1 LNGLRAEFETIRTI
15 LLASD
20 QGLKLEAILPKLQQ
34 EENMRQLAGESQG
47 EKEIAVAYAAK
58 QKSLKRGFPGKPGFG
73 NFGQEFGN
81 KGSPGNQ
88 GAQQKAQGFMHTT
101 NQDKSGANS
110 SCFYSGKPGHM
121 KKDCRKRLAD
131 FQRKERGCETSS
143 GPSMAFSAFDKEQ
156 KGIWVVDS
164 GSTQHLTGN
173 LEGMLEVR
181 PLQPPEEI
189 PVTGESTVKA
199 THVGRVK
206 LDCKVGNNSSR
217 SATS

>member
-1 LNGLRAEFETIRTI
+1 
-15 LLASD
+15 
-20 QGLKLEAILPKLQQ
+20 
-34 EENMRQLAGESQG
+34 
-47 EKEIAVAYAAK
+47 
-58 QKSLKRGFPGKPGFG
+58 
-73 NFGQEFGN
+73 
-81 KGSPGNQ
+81 
-88 GAQQKAQGFMHTT
+88 MHTT

-110 SCFYSGKPGHM
+110 GCFYCGKPGHM

-131 FQRKERGCETSS
+131 LQRKERGGENFS
-143 GPSMAFSAFDKEQ
+143 GPLVAFSAFDKEQ

-189 PVTGESTVKA
+189 RVTGESTVKA

-206 LDCKVGNNSSR
+206 LDCKVGNLCPCLLKPEQSAPFAFPKRLGR
-217 SATS
+217 SCLQFPAA